1 MPYISKDIQ
10 TVFED
15 LANDRKVKK
24 GMDFLKADNDRT
36 TSEQI
41 ELTEISAPTFYEG
54 ERGKKY
60 AQKLEELGLEQI
72 ETDKAGNV
80 FGLRPGSGKGPR
92 LVICAHLDTV
102 FPAETDVKAVSKNGK
117 VYAPGISDDGRGLS
131 AVLTLTRA
139 LQEAEIE
146 TEGDLLIGATVGEE
160 GLGDLYGV
168 KALFQNRDDIDGFI
182 SIEPGAPDRVVYQ
195 GVGSRRYEV
204 TFTGPGGHSFGSF
217 GTASPIH
224 ALGRAISHISSIQ
237 PPKEPKTTYNV
248 GVINGGTS
256 VNTIAQSASMLVDM
270 RSVAQEELAKLEQVV
285 LGYIQQA
292 ADEENAHWTQDS
304 ISVQCKLVG
313 DRPAGTQPE
322 DSVIVQAA
330 LASAEILGYQPELDQ
345 PSSTDSNVPINL
357 GIPAVTLGGGGDF
370 GGAHTLEEYFDPTD
384 AYAGPQRIL
393 LAVLGLVGVKG
404 MVEPLLK
411 RNRIRA

>member
-1 MPYISKDIQ
+1 MVFISNDIRA
-10 TVFED
+10 VFED
-15 LANDRKVKK
+15 LSNDLKVKK
-24 GMDFLKADNDRT
+24 GLEFLKADNDQT
-36 TSEQI
+36 TTDQI
-41 ELTEISAPTFYEG
+41 ELTEISAPTFYEDA
-54 ERGKKY
+54 RGQRY
-60 AQKLEELGLEQI
+60 AEKLKELGLQQI
-72 ETDKAGNV
+72 ETDEAGNV
-80 FGLRPGSGKGPR
+80 FGLRPGTGNGPK

-102 FPAETDVKAVSKNGK
+102 FPAETDVKAAVKDGK
-117 VYAPGISDDGRGLS
+117 VYAPGISDDGRGLA

-139 LQEAEIE
+139 LQNVEIE

-168 KALFQNRDDIDGFI
+168 KALFQNRNDIDGFI
-182 SIEPGAPDRVVYQ
+182 SIEPGTPDRVVYQ

-217 GTASPIH
+217 GTASAIH
-224 ALGRAISHISSIQ
+224 ALGRAIHHISSIQ
-237 PPKEPKTTYNV
+237 PPKEPKTTFNV

-256 VNTIAQSASMLVDM
+256 VNTIAQNASMLVDI
-270 RSVAQEELAKLEQVV
+270 RSVAQEELAKLEQVI

-292 ADEENAHWTQDS
+292 ADEENAHWTQDA

-330 LASAEILGYQPELDQ
+330 LASAESLGYQPELDQ

-357 GIPAVTLGGGGDF
+357 GIPAVTLGGGGDS
-370 GGAHTLEEYFDPTD
+370 GGAHTLEEYFDPMD
-384 AYAGPQRIL
+384 AYVGPQRIL
-393 LAVLGLVGVKG
+393 LAVLALVGVKG
-404 MVEPLLK
+404 VCEPLLK
-411 RNRIRA
+411 KKNLKV